1 MIDMLDPPVDPLMRR
16 GRTNARDMYNPI
28 PIMPGA
34 NGGGSGGSM
43 GSGFDLDKISSFDSE
58 VSKSD
63 DFSSSSASSE
73 ESAASSSSWYNPF
86 GK

>member
-1 MIDMLDPPVDPLMRR
+1 VIDMLDPPVDPLMRR
-16 GRTNARDMYNPI
+16 GRTNTRDMYNPI

-34 NGGGSGGSM
+34 NGGSTGSL

-63 DFSSSSASSE
+63 EFSSSTSNE
-73 ESAASSSSWYNPF
+73 AAEATSSSWYNPF